1 MTQTHPLTLQASQL
15 CFNKG
20 EKPTVLCFTSHQ
32 PVRGSFGRNP
42 CNGGICQPHV
52 AQKVKFNF
60 ELLASLKTRNSDR
73 QSESCQHRE
82 A

>member
-52 AQKVKFNF
+52 AQK
-60 ELLASLKTRNSDR
+60 ASLKTRNSDR
-73 QSESCQHRE
+73 QSESCQHPE